1 LHSDGLQQRVE
12 ELEKQKD
19 DIKTKYKLLQEVSEI
34 SHSHSRIIILNLIIL
49 NLNLMFFSKQKFSS
63 F

>member
-19 DIKTKYKLLQEVSEI
+19 DYKAKNKLLQEVSQI
-34 SHSHSRIIILNLIIL
+34 NIII
-49 NLNLMFFSKQKFSS
+49 FSNKFK
-63 F
+63 FKFIQFYF